1 MANNGPRING
11 HRYDFSSVT
20 IDALGPLRGVKEIK
34 YGNEKAGTIDYE
46 LGSAEPSARTRGELK
61 PTATMT
67 LYRDAYNELLKRLGD
82 GYLEKVWNMTVS
94 YADPG
99 TPTVTDRL
107 IGIKITKD
115 ELGVA
120 TGGDGAEVPL
130 DLQPMR
136 VIPSGTKPLLGMKE

>member
-1 MANNGPRING
+1 MASNGPRING

-20 IDALGPLRGVKEIK
+20 IDAIGALRGVKEIK
-34 YGNEKAGTIDYE
+34 YGNEKAGTIDYS
-46 LGSAEPSARTRGELK
+46 LGSAEPDSRTRGELK
-61 PTATMT
+61 PSASMT
-67 LYRDAYNELLKRLGD
+67 LHREAYDELLNRLGD
-82 GYLEKVWNMTVS
+82 GYMEKAWNMTVS

-99 TPTVTDRL
+99 RPTVSDRL

-115 ELGVA
+115 ELGVS

-136 VIPSGTKPLLGMKE
+136 VLPAGKKPLLGMKE